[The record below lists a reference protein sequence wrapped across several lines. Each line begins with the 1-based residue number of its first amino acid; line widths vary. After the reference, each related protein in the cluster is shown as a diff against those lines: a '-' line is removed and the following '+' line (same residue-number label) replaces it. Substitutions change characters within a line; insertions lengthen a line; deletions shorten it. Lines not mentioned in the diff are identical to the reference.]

1 MFSVYV
7 ELYAE
12 ITKYAIGA
20 VSSLFGTGF
29 FVSGKKGIGTVTV
42 FIISCLKWKR
52 PRLSTDVYC

>member
-42 FIISCLKWKR
+42 FIISCLK
-52 PRLSTDVYC
+52 